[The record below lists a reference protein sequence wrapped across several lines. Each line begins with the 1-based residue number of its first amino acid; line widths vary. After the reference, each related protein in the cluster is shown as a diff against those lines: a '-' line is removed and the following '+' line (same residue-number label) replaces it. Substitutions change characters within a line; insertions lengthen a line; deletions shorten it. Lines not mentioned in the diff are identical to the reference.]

1 MSFDLD
7 LPFKTIGKTVSIPF
21 DQGNVFRL
29 VSKKKVDRVVNMS
42 QSLSNRAMSFD
53 FISAL
58 NEITAQMSQSL
69 SNRAMSF
76 DHQCKYDYSEYM
88 NVSIPFEQGDVFRH
102 DLRLR

>member
-29 VSKKKVDRVVNMS
+29 VSKKKVDRIVN
-42 QSLSNRAMSFD
+42 
-53 FISAL
+53 
-58 NEITAQMSQSL
+58 MSQSL